1 MDSRLGGDRLKFDC
15 KCYWLGATSS
25 EAALTGS
32 SFGLVV
38 EVDVDVAFAVV
49 VVAFAAA
56 AAAAFVAD
64 VAAAAAFASAA
75 VVAASALK
83 SFPKIDFDSIR

>member
-56 AAAAFVAD
+56 AFVAD
-64 VAAAAAFASAA
+64 VAAAAFASAA

>member
-1 MDSRLGGDRLKFDC
+1 MDSCLGGDRLKFDC

-64 VAAAAAFASAA
+64 VAAAAFASAA